1 MPWHTAISTG
11 FGRILYKCHRD
22 VLVKNR
28 KSSLFVIPAKAG
40 IHCQVFMDPRSPIGV
55 EDKLC
60 GGDGLREIQEKN
72 DLWKMAHGASP

>member
-1 MPWHTAISTG
+1 MDIEIIRNDKGKTISL
-11 FGRILYKCHRD
+11 I
-22 VLVKNR
+22 
-28 KSSLFVIPAKAG
+28 FVIPAKAG